1 MNLYPNSQT
10 NLYGLQDNLLFFAK
24 LFDQK
29 RLPSKILLTG
39 QKGIGKCT
47 LAYHLINF
55 VLSKDEE
62 MPYDL
67 AEFKI
72 NLDNRSFK
80 LIQNGSCP
88 NFNLIDINPDKK
100 NIDIEQIRELIIQL
114 NKSSFNNK
122 PRFVLIDNIEYLN
135 LNSVNALLKTLEEPN
150 ENIFFILINS
160 NKKIIPTLLSRCIN
174 FNISLENDKVNEISS
189 LLFDNDIDNLLNK
202 DLLNYYSTPGEIYNL
217 LKFSE
222 EKKIDLKEI
231 NLKDFLLKLIS
242 ENIYEDDNAY
252 YHEGSFRKTLRAGMR
267 DGKGIIKNH
276 LIQINKRESVLGS
289 KGRSGDQWD
298 IWQAVYS
305 PVGENG
311 YPKPIWDKLSG
322 EIDKEVANYWK
333 ENYDLRHIMQRDWDK
348 IGKDLEGKINIYC
361 GDMDN
366 YYLNNAVVL
375 TEEFLESTKTPYYGG
390 EVDYGNNAEH
400 CWNGDQ
406 ENPNYI
412 SRLRYNTMYLD
423 KIKARLKK
431 TAPKNNNL
439 KNWGF

>member
-88 NFNLIDINPDKK
+88 NFNLVDINPDKK
-100 NIDIEQIRELIIQL
+100 SIDIEQIRELIIQL
-114 NKSSFNNK
+114 NKSSFNTK

-189 LLFDNDIDNLLNK
+189 LLFDNDIDNLINK

-222 EKKIDLKEI
+222 EKKINLKDI
-231 NLKDFLLKLIS
+231 NLKDFLLKLIR
-242 ENIYEDDNAY
+242 ENIYKDDKQ
-252 YHEGSFRKTLRAGMR
+252 SKTFVYNILELFL
-267 DGKGIIKNH
+267 IKDISVSNSDVYNYF
-276 LIQINKRESVLGS
+276 LKRINDFKKFNLDDESL
-289 KGRSGDQWD
+289 
-298 IWQAVYS
+298 
-305 PVGENG
+305 
-311 YPKPIWDKLSG
+311 
-322 EIDKEVANYWK
+322 
-333 ENYDLRHIMQRDWDK
+333 
-348 IGKDLEGKINIYC
+348 
-361 GDMDN
+361 
-366 YYLNNAVVL
+366 
-375 TEEFLESTKTPYYGG
+375 FLEINSKLL
-390 EVDYGNNAEH
+390 
-400 CWNGDQ
+400 NG
-406 ENPNYI
+406 
-412 SRLRYNTMYLD
+412 
-423 KIKARLKK
+423 
-431 TAPKNNNL
+431 
-439 KNWGF
+439 

>member
-10 NLYGLQDNLLFFAK
+10 NLYGLQDNLLVFAK

-29 RLPSKILLTG
+29 RLPPKILLTG

-88 NFNLIDINPDKK
+88 NFNLIDINPYKK

-189 LLFDNDIDNLLNK
+189 LLFDNDVDNLLNK

-222 EKKIDLKEI
+222 EKKINLKDI

-242 ENIYEDDNAY
+242 ENIYKDDKQ
-252 YHEGSFRKTLRAGMR
+252 SKTFVYNILELFL
-267 DGKGIIKNH
+267 IKDISVSNSDVYNYF
-276 LIQINKRESVLGS
+276 LKRINDFKKFNLDDESL
-289 KGRSGDQWD
+289 
-298 IWQAVYS
+298 
-305 PVGENG
+305 
-311 YPKPIWDKLSG
+311 
-322 EIDKEVANYWK
+322 
-333 ENYDLRHIMQRDWDK
+333 
-348 IGKDLEGKINIYC
+348 
-361 GDMDN
+361 
-366 YYLNNAVVL
+366 
-375 TEEFLESTKTPYYGG
+375 FLEINSKLL
-390 EVDYGNNAEH
+390 
-400 CWNGDQ
+400 NG
-406 ENPNYI
+406 
-412 SRLRYNTMYLD
+412 
-423 KIKARLKK
+423 
-431 TAPKNNNL
+431 
-439 KNWGF
+439 

>member
-1 MNLYPNSQT
+1 MNLYPNNQI
-10 NLYGLQDNLLFFAK
+10 NLYGLHDNFLVFAK

-67 AEFKI
+67 LKFKI
-72 NLDNRSFK
+72 NPDNRSFK
-80 LIQNGSCP
+80 LIQNGSSP

-150 ENIFFILINS
+150 DNIFFILINS

-189 LLFDNDIDNLLNK
+189 LLFDNDIDNLINK

-222 EKKIDLKEI
+222 EKKINLKDI

-242 ENIYEDDNAY
+242 ENIYKDDKQ
-252 YHEGSFRKTLRAGMR
+252 SKTFVYNILELFL
-267 DGKGIIKNH
+267 IKDISVSNSDVYNYF
-276 LIQINKRESVLGS
+276 LKRVNDFKKFNLDDESL
-289 KGRSGDQWD
+289 
-298 IWQAVYS
+298 
-305 PVGENG
+305 
-311 YPKPIWDKLSG
+311 
-322 EIDKEVANYWK
+322 
-333 ENYDLRHIMQRDWDK
+333 
-348 IGKDLEGKINIYC
+348 
-361 GDMDN
+361 
-366 YYLNNAVVL
+366 
-375 TEEFLESTKTPYYGG
+375 FLEINSKLL
-390 EVDYGNNAEH
+390 
-400 CWNGDQ
+400 NG
-406 ENPNYI
+406 
-412 SRLRYNTMYLD
+412 
-423 KIKARLKK
+423 
-431 TAPKNNNL
+431 
-439 KNWGF
+439 

>member
-1 MNLYPNSQT
+1 MNLYPNNQT
-10 NLYGLQDNLLFFAK
+10 NLYGLQDNLLFFGK
-24 LFDQK
+24 LFEQK

-88 NFNLIDINPDKK
+88 NFNLIDI
-100 NIDIEQIRELIIQL
+100 EQIRELITQL
-114 NKSSFNNK
+114 NKSSFNDK

-189 LLFDNDIDNLLNK
+189 LLFDNDIDNLINK
-202 DLLNYYSTPGEIYNL
+202 DLLNNYSTPGEIYNL

-222 EKKIDLKEI
+222 EKKINLKDI
-231 NLKDFLLKLIS
+231 NLKDFLFKLIS
-242 ENIYEDDNAY
+242 ENIYKDDKQ
-252 YHEGSFRKTLRAGMR
+252 SKTFVYNILELFL
-267 DGKGIIKNH
+267 IKDISVSNSDVYNYF
-276 LIQINKRESVLGS
+276 LKRINDFKKFNLDDESL
-289 KGRSGDQWD
+289 
-298 IWQAVYS
+298 
-305 PVGENG
+305 
-311 YPKPIWDKLSG
+311 
-322 EIDKEVANYWK
+322 
-333 ENYDLRHIMQRDWDK
+333 
-348 IGKDLEGKINIYC
+348 
-361 GDMDN
+361 
-366 YYLNNAVVL
+366 
-375 TEEFLESTKTPYYGG
+375 FLEINSKLL
-390 EVDYGNNAEH
+390 
-400 CWNGDQ
+400 NG
-406 ENPNYI
+406 
-412 SRLRYNTMYLD
+412 
-423 KIKARLKK
+423 
-431 TAPKNNNL
+431 
-439 KNWGF
+439 

>member
-10 NLYGLQDNLLFFAK
+10 NLYGLQDNLLVFAK

-67 AEFKI
+67 VEFKI

-189 LLFDNDIDNLLNK
+189 LLFDNDIDNLINK

-222 EKKIDLKEI
+222 EKK
-231 NLKDFLLKLIS
+231 LI
-242 ENIYEDDNAY
+242 
-252 YHEGSFRKTLRAGMR
+252 
-267 DGKGIIKNH
+267 
-276 LIQINKRESVLGS
+276 
-289 KGRSGDQWD
+289 
-298 IWQAVYS
+298 
-305 PVGENG
+305 
-311 YPKPIWDKLSG
+311 
-322 EIDKEVANYWK
+322 
-333 ENYDLRHIMQRDWDK
+333 
-348 IGKDLEGKINIYC
+348 
-361 GDMDN
+361 
-366 YYLNNAVVL
+366 
-375 TEEFLESTKTPYYGG
+375 
-390 EVDYGNNAEH
+390 
-400 CWNGDQ
+400 
-406 ENPNYI
+406 
-412 SRLRYNTMYLD
+412 
-423 KIKARLKK
+423 
-431 TAPKNNNL
+431 
-439 KNWGF
+439 

>member
-10 NLYGLQDNLLFFAK
+10 NLYGLHDNLLFFAK

-67 AEFKI
+67 IEFKI
-72 NLDNRSFK
+72 NPDNRSFK

-100 NIDIEQIRELIIQL
+100 SIDIEQIRELIIQL

-150 ENIFFILINS
+150 ENIFFILVNS
-160 NKKIIPTLLSRCIN
+160 NKKIIPTLLSRCLN
-174 FNISLENDKVNEISS
+174 FNLSLENDKVNEISS
-189 LLFDNDIDNLLNK
+189 FFFDKNIEDLINR
-202 DLLNYYSTPGEIYNL
+202 DLLTYYSTPGEIYNL

-242 ENIYEDDNAY
+242 ENIYKDDKQ
-252 YHEGSFRKTLRAGMR
+252 SKTFVYNILELFL
-267 DGKGIIKNH
+267 IKNISVSNSDVYNYF
-276 LIQINKRESVLGS
+276 LKRINDFKKFNLDDESL
-289 KGRSGDQWD
+289 
-298 IWQAVYS
+298 
-305 PVGENG
+305 
-311 YPKPIWDKLSG
+311 
-322 EIDKEVANYWK
+322 
-333 ENYDLRHIMQRDWDK
+333 
-348 IGKDLEGKINIYC
+348 
-361 GDMDN
+361 
-366 YYLNNAVVL
+366 
-375 TEEFLESTKTPYYGG
+375 FLEINSKLL
-390 EVDYGNNAEH
+390 
-400 CWNGDQ
+400 NG
-406 ENPNYI
+406 
-412 SRLRYNTMYLD
+412 
-423 KIKARLKK
+423 
-431 TAPKNNNL
+431 
-439 KNWGF
+439 

>member
-67 AEFKI
+67 VEFKI

-88 NFNLIDINPDKK
+88 NFNLIDINPYKK
-100 NIDIEQIRELIIQL
+100 NIDVEQIRELIIQL
-114 NKSSFNNK
+114 NKSSFNTK

-189 LLFDNDIDNLLNK
+189 LLFDNDIDNLINK

-231 NLKDFLLKLIS
+231 DLKDFLLKLIS
-242 ENIYEDDNAY
+242 ENIYKDDKQ
-252 YHEGSFRKTLRAGMR
+252 SKTFVYNILELFL
-267 DGKGIIKNH
+267 IKDISVSNSDIYNYF
-276 LIQINKRESVLGS
+276 LKRINDFKKFNLDDESL
-289 KGRSGDQWD
+289 
-298 IWQAVYS
+298 
-305 PVGENG
+305 
-311 YPKPIWDKLSG
+311 
-322 EIDKEVANYWK
+322 
-333 ENYDLRHIMQRDWDK
+333 
-348 IGKDLEGKINIYC
+348 
-361 GDMDN
+361 
-366 YYLNNAVVL
+366 
-375 TEEFLESTKTPYYGG
+375 FLEINSKLL
-390 EVDYGNNAEH
+390 
-400 CWNGDQ
+400 NG
-406 ENPNYI
+406 
-412 SRLRYNTMYLD
+412 
-423 KIKARLKK
+423 
-431 TAPKNNNL
+431 
-439 KNWGF
+439 

>member
-88 NFNLIDINPDKK
+88 NFNLIDISLDKK

-222 EKKIDLKEI
+222 EKKINLKDI

-242 ENIYEDDNAY
+242 ENIYKDDKQ
-252 YHEGSFRKTLRAGMR
+252 SKTFVYNILELFL
-267 DGKGIIKNH
+267 IKDISVSNSDVYNYF
-276 LIQINKRESVLGS
+276 LKRINDFKKFNLDDESL
-289 KGRSGDQWD
+289 
-298 IWQAVYS
+298 
-305 PVGENG
+305 
-311 YPKPIWDKLSG
+311 
-322 EIDKEVANYWK
+322 
-333 ENYDLRHIMQRDWDK
+333 
-348 IGKDLEGKINIYC
+348 
-361 GDMDN
+361 
-366 YYLNNAVVL
+366 
-375 TEEFLESTKTPYYGG
+375 FLEINSKLL
-390 EVDYGNNAEH
+390 
-400 CWNGDQ
+400 NG
-406 ENPNYI
+406 
-412 SRLRYNTMYLD
+412 
-423 KIKARLKK
+423 
-431 TAPKNNNL
+431 
-439 KNWGF
+439 

>member
-1 MNLYPNSQT
+1 MNFYPNSQT

-24 LFDQK
+24 LFNQK

-88 NFNLIDINPDKK
+88 NFNLIDIYPDKK

-150 ENIFFILINS
+150 DNIFFILINS

-222 EKKIDLKEI
+222 EKKINLKDI

-242 ENIYEDDNAY
+242 ENIYKDDKQ
-252 YHEGSFRKTLRAGMR
+252 SKTFVYN
-267 DGKGIIKNH
+267 IIELF
-276 LIQINKRESVLGS
+276 LIKDISVSNSDVYNYFLKRINDFKKFNLDDESL
-289 KGRSGDQWD
+289 
-298 IWQAVYS
+298 
-305 PVGENG
+305 
-311 YPKPIWDKLSG
+311 
-322 EIDKEVANYWK
+322 
-333 ENYDLRHIMQRDWDK
+333 
-348 IGKDLEGKINIYC
+348 
-361 GDMDN
+361 
-366 YYLNNAVVL
+366 
-375 TEEFLESTKTPYYGG
+375 FLEINSKLL
-390 EVDYGNNAEH
+390 
-400 CWNGDQ
+400 NG
-406 ENPNYI
+406 
-412 SRLRYNTMYLD
+412 
-423 KIKARLKK
+423 
-431 TAPKNNNL
+431 
-439 KNWGF
+439 

>member
-1 MNLYPNSQT
+1 MNFYPNSQT
-10 NLYGLQDNLLFFAK
+10 NLYGLQDNLLVFAK

-29 RLPSKILLTG
+29 RLPPKILLTG

-88 NFNLIDINPDKK
+88 NFTLIDINPDKK

-222 EKKIDLKEI
+222 EKKINLKDI

-242 ENIYEDDNAY
+242 ENIYKDDKQ
-252 YHEGSFRKTLRAGMR
+252 SKTFVYNILELFL
-267 DGKGIIKNH
+267 IKDISVSNSDVYNYF
-276 LIQINKRESVLGS
+276 LKRINDFKKFNLDDESL
-289 KGRSGDQWD
+289 
-298 IWQAVYS
+298 
-305 PVGENG
+305 
-311 YPKPIWDKLSG
+311 
-322 EIDKEVANYWK
+322 
-333 ENYDLRHIMQRDWDK
+333 
-348 IGKDLEGKINIYC
+348 
-361 GDMDN
+361 
-366 YYLNNAVVL
+366 
-375 TEEFLESTKTPYYGG
+375 FLEINSKLL
-390 EVDYGNNAEH
+390 
-400 CWNGDQ
+400 NG
-406 ENPNYI
+406 
-412 SRLRYNTMYLD
+412 
-423 KIKARLKK
+423 
-431 TAPKNNNL
+431 
-439 KNWGF
+439 

>member
-1 MNLYPNSQT
+1 MNFYPNSQI
-10 NLYGLQDNLLFFAK
+10 NLYGLQDNLLVFAK

-67 AEFKI
+67 VEFKI

-88 NFNLIDINPDKK
+88 NFSLIDINLDKK

-174 FNISLENDKVNEISS
+174 FNISLENDKVNKISS
-189 LLFDNDIDNLLNK
+189 LLFDNDIDNLINK

-222 EKKIDLKEI
+222 EKKIDLKDI

-242 ENIYEDDNAY
+242 ENIYKDDKQ
-252 YHEGSFRKTLRAGMR
+252 SKTFVYNILELFL
-267 DGKGIIKNH
+267 IKDISVSNSDVYNYF
-276 LIQINKRESVLGS
+276 LKRINDFKKFNLDDESL
-289 KGRSGDQWD
+289 
-298 IWQAVYS
+298 
-305 PVGENG
+305 
-311 YPKPIWDKLSG
+311 
-322 EIDKEVANYWK
+322 
-333 ENYDLRHIMQRDWDK
+333 
-348 IGKDLEGKINIYC
+348 
-361 GDMDN
+361 
-366 YYLNNAVVL
+366 
-375 TEEFLESTKTPYYGG
+375 FLEINSKLL
-390 EVDYGNNAEH
+390 
-400 CWNGDQ
+400 NG
-406 ENPNYI
+406 
-412 SRLRYNTMYLD
+412 
-423 KIKARLKK
+423 
-431 TAPKNNNL
+431 
-439 KNWGF
+439 

>member
-47 LAYHLINF
+47 LAYHLINL

-67 AEFKI
+67 VEFKI
-72 NLDNRSFK
+72 NLNNRSFK

-88 NFNLIDINPDKK
+88 NFNLIDINLVKK
-100 NIDIEQIRELIIQL
+100 NIDIEQIRELIVQL

-189 LLFDNDIDNLLNK
+189 LLFDNDIDNLINK

-242 ENIYEDDNAY
+242 ENIYKDDKQ
-252 YHEGSFRKTLRAGMR
+252 SKTFVYNILELFL
-267 DGKGIIKNH
+267 IKDISVSNSDIYNYF
-276 LIQINKRESVLGS
+276 LKRINDFKKFNLDDESL
-289 KGRSGDQWD
+289 
-298 IWQAVYS
+298 
-305 PVGENG
+305 
-311 YPKPIWDKLSG
+311 
-322 EIDKEVANYWK
+322 
-333 ENYDLRHIMQRDWDK
+333 
-348 IGKDLEGKINIYC
+348 
-361 GDMDN
+361 
-366 YYLNNAVVL
+366 
-375 TEEFLESTKTPYYGG
+375 FLEINSKLL
-390 EVDYGNNAEH
+390 
-400 CWNGDQ
+400 NG
-406 ENPNYI
+406 
-412 SRLRYNTMYLD
+412 
-423 KIKARLKK
+423 
-431 TAPKNNNL
+431 
-439 KNWGF
+439 

>member
-1 MNLYPNSQT
+1 MNFYPNSQT
-10 NLYGLQDNLLFFAK
+10 NLYGLQDNLLVFAK

-29 RLPSKILLTG
+29 RLPPKILLTG

-88 NFNLIDINPDKK
+88 NFNLIDISLDKK

-222 EKKIDLKEI
+222 EKKINLKDM

-242 ENIYEDDNAY
+242 ENIYKDDKQ
-252 YHEGSFRKTLRAGMR
+252 SKTFVYNILELFL
-267 DGKGIIKNH
+267 IKDISVSNSDVYNYF
-276 LIQINKRESVLGS
+276 LKRINDFKKFNLDDESL
-289 KGRSGDQWD
+289 
-298 IWQAVYS
+298 
-305 PVGENG
+305 
-311 YPKPIWDKLSG
+311 
-322 EIDKEVANYWK
+322 
-333 ENYDLRHIMQRDWDK
+333 
-348 IGKDLEGKINIYC
+348 
-361 GDMDN
+361 
-366 YYLNNAVVL
+366 
-375 TEEFLESTKTPYYGG
+375 FLEINSKLL
-390 EVDYGNNAEH
+390 
-400 CWNGDQ
+400 NG
-406 ENPNYI
+406 
-412 SRLRYNTMYLD
+412 
-423 KIKARLKK
+423 
-431 TAPKNNNL
+431 
-439 KNWGF
+439 

>member
-10 NLYGLQDNLLFFAK
+10 NLYGLQDNLLVFAK

-67 AEFKI
+67 IEFKI

-88 NFNLIDINPDKK
+88 NFNLIDISLDKK

-189 LLFDNDIDNLLNK
+189 LLFDNDINNLINK

-222 EKKIDLKEI
+222 EKKIDLKDI

-242 ENIYEDDNAY
+242 ENIYKDDKQ
-252 YHEGSFRKTLRAGMR
+252 SKTFVYNILELFL
-267 DGKGIIKNH
+267 IKDISVSNSDVYNYF
-276 LIQINKRESVLGS
+276 LKRINDFKKFNLDDESL
-289 KGRSGDQWD
+289 
-298 IWQAVYS
+298 
-305 PVGENG
+305 
-311 YPKPIWDKLSG
+311 
-322 EIDKEVANYWK
+322 
-333 ENYDLRHIMQRDWDK
+333 
-348 IGKDLEGKINIYC
+348 
-361 GDMDN
+361 
-366 YYLNNAVVL
+366 
-375 TEEFLESTKTPYYGG
+375 FLEINSKLL
-390 EVDYGNNAEH
+390 
-400 CWNGDQ
+400 NG
-406 ENPNYI
+406 
-412 SRLRYNTMYLD
+412 
-423 KIKARLKK
+423 
-431 TAPKNNNL
+431 
-439 KNWGF
+439 

>member
-29 RLPSKILLTG
+29 RLPSKILLSG

-67 AEFKI
+67 VEFKI
-72 NLDNRSFK
+72 NLNNRSFK
-80 LIQNGSCP
+80 LIQNGSSP

-174 FNISLENDKVNEISS
+174 FNISLEKDKVNEISS
-189 LLFDNDIDNLLNK
+189 LLFDKDIDDLINK

-222 EKKIDLKEI
+222 EKKINLKDI

-242 ENIYEDDNAY
+242 ENIYKDDKQ
-252 YHEGSFRKTLRAGMR
+252 SKTFVYNILELFL
-267 DGKGIIKNH
+267 IKDISVSNSDVYNYF
-276 LIQINKRESVLGS
+276 LKRINDFKKFNLDDESL
-289 KGRSGDQWD
+289 
-298 IWQAVYS
+298 
-305 PVGENG
+305 
-311 YPKPIWDKLSG
+311 
-322 EIDKEVANYWK
+322 
-333 ENYDLRHIMQRDWDK
+333 
-348 IGKDLEGKINIYC
+348 
-361 GDMDN
+361 
-366 YYLNNAVVL
+366 
-375 TEEFLESTKTPYYGG
+375 FLEINSKLL
-390 EVDYGNNAEH
+390 
-400 CWNGDQ
+400 NG
-406 ENPNYI
+406 
-412 SRLRYNTMYLD
+412 
-423 KIKARLKK
+423 
-431 TAPKNNNL
+431 
-439 KNWGF
+439 

>member
-88 NFNLIDINPDKK
+88 NFNLIDVNLDKK
-100 NIDIEQIRELIIQL
+100 KIDIEQIRELIIQL

-222 EKKIDLKEI
+222 EKKINLKDI

-242 ENIYEDDNAY
+242 ENIYKDDKQ
-252 YHEGSFRKTLRAGMR
+252 SKTFVYNILELFL
-267 DGKGIIKNH
+267 IKDISVSNSDIYNYF
-276 LIQINKRESVLGS
+276 LKRINDFKKFNLDDESL
-289 KGRSGDQWD
+289 
-298 IWQAVYS
+298 
-305 PVGENG
+305 
-311 YPKPIWDKLSG
+311 
-322 EIDKEVANYWK
+322 
-333 ENYDLRHIMQRDWDK
+333 
-348 IGKDLEGKINIYC
+348 
-361 GDMDN
+361 
-366 YYLNNAVVL
+366 
-375 TEEFLESTKTPYYGG
+375 FLEINSKLL
-390 EVDYGNNAEH
+390 
-400 CWNGDQ
+400 NG
-406 ENPNYI
+406 
-412 SRLRYNTMYLD
+412 
-423 KIKARLKK
+423 
-431 TAPKNNNL
+431 
-439 KNWGF
+439 

>member
-67 AEFKI
+67 VEFKI

-88 NFNLIDINPDKK
+88 NFNLIDISLDKK

-189 LLFDNDIDNLLNK
+189 LLFDNDIDNLINK

-231 NLKDFLLKLIS
+231 NLKDFLLRLIS
-242 ENIYEDDNAY
+242 ENIYKDDKQ
-252 YHEGSFRKTLRAGMR
+252 SKTFVYNILELFL
-267 DGKGIIKNH
+267 IKDISVSNSDIYNYF
-276 LIQINKRESVLGS
+276 LKRINDFKKFNLDDESL
-289 KGRSGDQWD
+289 
-298 IWQAVYS
+298 
-305 PVGENG
+305 
-311 YPKPIWDKLSG
+311 
-322 EIDKEVANYWK
+322 
-333 ENYDLRHIMQRDWDK
+333 
-348 IGKDLEGKINIYC
+348 
-361 GDMDN
+361 
-366 YYLNNAVVL
+366 
-375 TEEFLESTKTPYYGG
+375 FLEINSKLL
-390 EVDYGNNAEH
+390 
-400 CWNGDQ
+400 NG
-406 ENPNYI
+406 
-412 SRLRYNTMYLD
+412 
-423 KIKARLKK
+423 
-431 TAPKNNNL
+431 
-439 KNWGF
+439 

>member
-1 MNLYPNSQT
+1 MNLYPYSQT
-10 NLYGLQDNLLFFAK
+10 NLYGLQDKLLVFAK

-29 RLPSKILLTG
+29 RLPPKILLTG

-67 AEFKI
+67 VEFKI
-72 NLDNRSFK
+72 NFDNRSFK

-88 NFNLIDINPDKK
+88 NFNLIDIYLDKK

-242 ENIYEDDNAY
+242 ENIYKDDKQ
-252 YHEGSFRKTLRAGMR
+252 SKTFVYNILELFL
-267 DGKGIIKNH
+267 IKDISVSNSDVYNYF
-276 LIQINKRESVLGS
+276 LKRINDFKKFNLDDESL
-289 KGRSGDQWD
+289 
-298 IWQAVYS
+298 
-305 PVGENG
+305 
-311 YPKPIWDKLSG
+311 
-322 EIDKEVANYWK
+322 
-333 ENYDLRHIMQRDWDK
+333 
-348 IGKDLEGKINIYC
+348 
-361 GDMDN
+361 
-366 YYLNNAVVL
+366 
-375 TEEFLESTKTPYYGG
+375 FLEINSKLL
-390 EVDYGNNAEH
+390 
-400 CWNGDQ
+400 NG
-406 ENPNYI
+406 
-412 SRLRYNTMYLD
+412 
-423 KIKARLKK
+423 
-431 TAPKNNNL
+431 
-439 KNWGF
+439 

>member
-10 NLYGLQDNLLFFAK
+10 NLYGLQDNLLFFTK

-67 AEFKI
+67 IKFKI
-72 NLDNRSFK
+72 NPDNRSFK

-100 NIDIEQIRELIIQL
+100 SIDIEQIRELIIQL
-114 NKSSFNNK
+114 NKSSFNTK

-189 LLFDNDIDNLLNK
+189 LLFDKDIDDLINK
-202 DLLNYYSTPGEIYNL
+202 DLLTYYSTPGEIYNL

-231 NLKDFLLKLIS
+231 NLKDFLFKLIN
-242 ENIYEDDNAY
+242 ENIYKDDKQ
-252 YHEGSFRKTLRAGMR
+252 SKTFVYNILELFL
-267 DGKGIIKNH
+267 IKDISVSNSDIYNYF
-276 LIQINKRESVLGS
+276 LKRINDFKKFNLDDESL
-289 KGRSGDQWD
+289 
-298 IWQAVYS
+298 
-305 PVGENG
+305 
-311 YPKPIWDKLSG
+311 
-322 EIDKEVANYWK
+322 
-333 ENYDLRHIMQRDWDK
+333 
-348 IGKDLEGKINIYC
+348 
-361 GDMDN
+361 
-366 YYLNNAVVL
+366 
-375 TEEFLESTKTPYYGG
+375 FLEINSKLL
-390 EVDYGNNAEH
+390 
-400 CWNGDQ
+400 NG
-406 ENPNYI
+406 
-412 SRLRYNTMYLD
+412 
-423 KIKARLKK
+423 
-431 TAPKNNNL
+431 
-439 KNWGF
+439 

>member
-88 NFNLIDINPDKK
+88 NFNLIDINLDKK

-150 ENIFFILINS
+150 DNIFFILIHS

-222 EKKIDLKEI
+222 EKKIDLKDI

-242 ENIYEDDNAY
+242 ENIYKDNKQSKTFVYNILELFLIKDISVSNSDVYNYFLKRINDFKKFNLDD
-252 YHEGSFRKTLRAGMR
+252 
-267 DGKGIIKNH
+267 
-276 LIQINKRESVLGS
+276 ESL
-289 KGRSGDQWD
+289 
-298 IWQAVYS
+298 
-305 PVGENG
+305 
-311 YPKPIWDKLSG
+311 
-322 EIDKEVANYWK
+322 
-333 ENYDLRHIMQRDWDK
+333 
-348 IGKDLEGKINIYC
+348 
-361 GDMDN
+361 
-366 YYLNNAVVL
+366 
-375 TEEFLESTKTPYYGG
+375 FLEINSKLL
-390 EVDYGNNAEH
+390 
-400 CWNGDQ
+400 NG
-406 ENPNYI
+406 
-412 SRLRYNTMYLD
+412 
-423 KIKARLKK
+423 
-431 TAPKNNNL
+431 
-439 KNWGF
+439 